1 MNRGVGVTVGVGVCV
16 IICVGVMA
24 GPGGKGVLVHIAV
37 AEGMNVGD
45 GGVLWRLELPDA
57 VGADVPWPDC
67 GEAAGGTEAPTAGAE
82 DGLVA

>member
-1 MNRGVGVTVGVGVCV
+1 MCV

-24 GPGGKGVLVHIAV
+24 GPGTKGVFVHVTV

-45 GGVLWRLELPDA
+45 GGVLWRLDLPA

-67 GEAAGGTEAPTAGAE
+67 DEAAVGTVGTTAGVE